1 MTPAEA
7 LYLAILIFT
16 GIVSGLLGIGEALMS
31 RAQYWL
37 LQETRLQPDMKIR
50 MALGTNL
57 FVVIV
62 QRKTLF
68 VIS

>member
-16 GIVSGLLGIGEALMS
+16 GIVSGLGIGEALMS

-37 LQETRLQPDMKIR
+37 LQETRLQPDLKIR
-50 MALGTNL
+50 MALRTNL